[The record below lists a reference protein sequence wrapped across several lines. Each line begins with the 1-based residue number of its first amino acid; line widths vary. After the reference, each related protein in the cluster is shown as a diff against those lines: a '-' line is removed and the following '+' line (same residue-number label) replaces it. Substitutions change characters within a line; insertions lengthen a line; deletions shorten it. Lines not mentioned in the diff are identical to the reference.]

1 MKNPELMAL
10 IKEHN
15 LTSND
20 VAEMLEV
27 SPYTVVN
34 WRRDGDPKYAR
45 KMSRSHMKL
54 LKMLLATSK
63 S

>member
-1 MKNPELMAL
+1 VKNPELMAL

-20 VAEMLEV
+20 VAKMLEV
-27 SPYTVVN
+27 SPNTVVN
-34 WRRDGDPKYAR
+34 WRRDGDPKHQR

-54 LKMLLATSK
+54 LKMSLANL
-63 S
+63 

>member
-1 MKNPELMAL
+1 VKNPELMAL

-20 VAEMLEV
+20 VAKMLEV
-27 SPYTVVN
+27 APNTVNN
-34 WRRDGDPKYAR
+34 WRRDGSPEHQR

-54 LKMLLATSK
+54 LKMSLANL
-63 S
+63 